1 MVNGVVEI
9 PLPLGGTGRGCG
21 PANRKDRATAPRVF
35 VAGPENR
42 LVPLAVE
49 SVLSDADDGYNPVV
63 FYGRSGTGKSH
74 LALGLATAWKARF
87 RGRPVAYVTAPDFA
101 RQLTDAIQ
109 TKTVEDFAAR
119 YRRVSLLVFEDVDYL
134 VDKRSA
140 QQELLFTFDALANAG
155 SRLVL
160 TSRSLPAKLPGTL
173 PGLRARLASGL
184 TVPLAPPGREARLV
198 VLREL
203 ARSMAIGLAGAAAG
217 VLAEGLSTTVPQLS
231 GALRE
236 LAGPAVA
243 PIDVEAARRYVAG
256 RNGSPEPSTHQIAL
270 TTARYFALPLAEL
283 KSASRLRRVATARA
297 VAIYLARALTAKS
310 LLEIGRYF
318 GGRDHTTVSYSCHV
332 TEERLETDPE
342 VRQAVLMLQETL
354 KNR

>member
-9 PLPLGGTGRGCG
+9 PLPLGGVGRGCG
-21 PANRKDRATAPRVF
+21 SADRKDRETAPRGF

-49 SVLSDADDGYNPVV
+49 SVLGDADDGYDPVV
-63 FYGRSGTGKSH
+63 FYGPTGTGKSH

-119 YRRVSLLVFEDVDYL
+119 YRELALLVFEDVNYL
-134 VDKRSA
+134 VDKQSA
-140 QQELLFTFDALANAG
+140 QRELLFTFDALLSAG
-155 SRLVL
+155 SRLVF
-160 TSRSLPAKLPGTL
+160 TSRSLPAALPGTL
-173 PGLRARLASGL
+173 LGLRTRLGGGL

-203 ARSMAIGLAGAAAG
+203 ARSLEIGLTEPAAA
-217 VLAEGLSTTVPQLS
+217 VLADGLSMTVPELS

-236 LAGPAVA
+236 LARHAA
-243 PIDVEAARRYVAG
+243 AIDVEAARRYVAEH
-256 RNGSPEPSTHQIAL
+256 NGSPEPSTHLIAL
-270 TTARYFALPLAEL
+270 TTARYFSLPLAEL
-283 KSASRLRRVATARA
+283 KSPSRLRRVATARA
-297 VAIYLARALTAKS
+297 VAMYLARDLTGNS

-342 VRQAVLMLQETL
+342 VRQAVLVLQETL
-354 KNR
+354 KSA